1 MSSEKNSSESSR
13 SNSVQPEINAPPPA
27 APDPAPTGQPAV
39 KPAVTVSSTKFALI
53 MCSLWLG
60 NFLAFYNETQAT
72 ASMHVIGE
80 QFHRLVLFD
89 NEPTCLD

>member
-13 SNSVQPEINAPPPA
+13 SNSVQPETNAPPP